1 MDIDSTKIS
10 KLVHQALLNIVDDL
24 EIDLEEEL
32 NENSNILDILDSMDV
47 VNLIMETEGIL
58 ESEYGN
64 YIPLA
69 NEETFD
75 LEMSPLLTF
84 NSWVEHIVSMI
95 REANE

>member
-1 MDIDSTKIS
+1 MDIDSKKIS
-10 KLVHQALLNIVDDL
+10 KLVHQALLSILDDL
-24 EIDLEEEL
+24 EIDLEAEI

-47 VNLIMETEGIL
+47 VNLIMETEGVL

-84 NSWVEHIVSMI
+84 NS
-95 REANE
+95 

>member
-1 MDIDSTKIS
+1 MEIDSIKIS

-24 EIDLEEEL
+24 EIDLEEEI
-32 NENSNILDILDSMDV
+32 NGNSNILEVLDSMDV
-47 VNLIMETEGIL
+47 VNLIMETEGIM
-58 ESEYGN
+58 ESEYGK

-84 NSWVEHIVSMI
+84 NGWVEHIVSMI
-95 REANE
+95 KEANE

>member
-1 MDIDSTKIS
+1 MDIDSKKIS
-10 KLVHQALLNIVDDL
+10 KLVHQALLSILDDL
-24 EIDLEEEL
+24 EIDLEAEI

-47 VNLIMETEGIL
+47 VNLIMETEGVL

>member
-1 MDIDSTKIS
+1 MDIDSTKTS

-24 EIDLEEEL
+24 EIDLEEEI

-58 ESEYGN
+58 ESEYDK

-75 LEMSPLLTF
+75 AEMSPLLTF
-84 NSWVEHIVSMI
+84 HSWVEHILSMT